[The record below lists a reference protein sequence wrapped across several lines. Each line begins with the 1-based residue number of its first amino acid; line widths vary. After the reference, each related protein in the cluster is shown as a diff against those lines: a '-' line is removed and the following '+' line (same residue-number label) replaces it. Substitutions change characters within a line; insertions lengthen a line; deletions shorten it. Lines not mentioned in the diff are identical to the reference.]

1 MDRAIVI
8 QVPPEWMKDIPEED
22 LTLRQIFKLG
32 LTQYKVQR
40 ALALYRE
47 GAGSLG
53 YLAETLGLP
62 KRQLIIAA
70 RQQGIEPDYAEE
82 TIREELA

>member
-1 MDRAIVI
+1 
-8 QVPPEWMKDIPEED
+8 MKDIPEEN

-47 GAGSLG
+47 EVGSLG

-62 KRQLIIAA
+62 KKQLIIAA
-70 RQQGIEPDYAEE
+70 RNRA
-82 TIREELA
+82 